1 MKNKKKFLLCSL
13 IACCFFSVIEAQTS
27 IKVMTFNKLFTTSNS
42 SVLNVVRS
50 SGADVIGIQESY
62 GAARSIANS
71 LGFYYHNISSSEA
84 VVSRYP
90 ITSTNASGVQIT
102 LPNGLEVYVFNAHL
116 TSYPYQP
123 YDIRDG
129 SIRTE
134 SQAISSANNT
144 RSSEMSRI
152 INTIQSW
159 VPSESP
165 VFFTGDFNEPS
176 HLDWTQRAANAGIHA
191 MKVAWPTSKQATA
204 INMKDS
210 WRSVYPN
217 EVSRPGNTWTPNQSS
232 NEVYDRIDIIYH
244 RGNDITATEAVRF
257 GPVADEAEVQFSGY
271 TSDHRAAM
279 VTYSLP
285 ETDNND
291 GDVSYGDNLLLQ
303 GSAEQ
308 SNLSSWTQ
316 VSGSQKSIQG
326 GRNGYPSAQR
336 GNYIFWFGNSSTGE
350 VYQEIAVGQYADNID
365 AGKQS
370 FLFNGFV
377 RSYSG
382 QDRSRS
388 KVEYRD
394 NNDNVLAVFDSNWRN
409 NSGNWEQINDVRF
422 APFGTRKIRVVL
434 LSQRNSG
441 RSNDGYFDDV
451 SLKTGTSTSRI
462 LTASTKRKG
471 YQTVDRTDL
480 LETNRVF
487 QVWPNP
493 VINNINFSIKEKMNG
508 EIMIIDMI
516 GRIKKKVSVNSSADF
531 SISTAGFSQGL
542 YILQFRDK
550 KDNVYTERISIK

>member
-1 MKNKKKFLLCSL
+1 MINKKKHLLYSL
-13 IACCFFSVIEAQTS
+13 MAFCFFSVIEAQTTL
-27 IKVMTFNKLFTTSNS
+27 KVMTFNKLFTTSNS

-62 GAARSIANS
+62 GAARNVANS

-134 SQAISSANNT
+134 SQAINSANNT
-144 RSSEMSRI
+144 RSSEMRRI
-152 INTIQSW
+152 VNTIQSW
-159 VPSESP
+159 VPSGAP

-191 MKVAWPTSKQATA
+191 MKVAWPTSKQATD
-204 INMKDS
+204 ISMKDS
-210 WRSVYPN
+210 WRSVYPD
-217 EVSRPGNTWTPNQSS
+217 EVSKPGNTWTPNRSS

-244 RGNDITATEAVRF
+244 RGNDLIATEAVRF
-257 GPVADEAEVQFSGY
+257 GPAADDAEIQLSGY
-271 TSDHRAAM
+271 ASDHRAAM

-285 ETDNND
+285 EPDD
-291 GDVSYGDNLLLQ
+291 SGSDVSYGDNLLLQ
-303 GSAEQ
+303 GNAEQ
-308 SNLSSWTQ
+308 SSLNSWTQ
-316 VSGSQKSIQG
+316 VSGNQKRVQG
-326 GRNGYPSAQR
+326 GQNGYPIAKS
-336 GNYIFWFGNSSTGE
+336 GNYIFWFGNSSTGQ
-350 VYQEIAVGQYADNID
+350 VYQEITVGQFAENID

-382 QDRSRS
+382 RDRS
-388 KVEYRD
+388 KIKIEYRD
-394 NNDNVLAVFDSNWRN
+394 NNNNVLEFFDSNWRN

-451 SLKTGTSTSRI
+451 SIKTGTNTSRI
-462 LTASTKRKG
+462 FTGSVKEKD
-471 YQTVDRTDL
+471 YQTGDRTDL
-480 LETNRVF
+480 PETNSVF
-487 QVWPNP
+487 EVWPNP
-493 VINNINFSIKEKMNG
+493 VINNINFSLKEKING
-508 EIMIIDMI
+508 EIMITDMI
-516 GRIKKKVSVNSSADF
+516 GRIKKKVSVNSSKDF
-531 SISTAGFSQGL
+531 NISTAGFSQGL
-542 YILQFRDK
+542 YILRFKDK
-550 KDNVYTERISIK
+550 KGSVYTERISIK